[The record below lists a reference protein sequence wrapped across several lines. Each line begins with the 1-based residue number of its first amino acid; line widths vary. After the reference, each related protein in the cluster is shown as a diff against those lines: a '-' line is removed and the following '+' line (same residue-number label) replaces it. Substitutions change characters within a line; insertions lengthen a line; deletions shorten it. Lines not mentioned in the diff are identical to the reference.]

1 MILILNVFNHIFST
15 FHALFIAEFYYKNNL
30 EF

>member
-1 MILILNVFNHIFST
+1 MILILNVLNRIFST
-15 FHALFIAEFYYKNNL
+15 FHALFSAEFYYKNNI